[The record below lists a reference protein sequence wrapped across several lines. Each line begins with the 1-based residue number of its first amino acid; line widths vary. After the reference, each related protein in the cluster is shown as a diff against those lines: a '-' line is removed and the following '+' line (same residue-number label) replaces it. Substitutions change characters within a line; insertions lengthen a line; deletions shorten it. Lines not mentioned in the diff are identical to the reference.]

1 MKTPNTV
8 QTADIRINLGGI
20 SIVEPLTAAGWEWI
34 KRNVQFAPWQE
45 TAGGIACEPNMAAAI
60 ADGATEAGLAVA

>member
-1 MKTPNTV
+1 MKTKNIV

-20 SIVEPLTAAGWEWI
+20 SIIEPLTAAGWEWV
-34 KRNVQFAPWQE
+34 KRNVRFESWQE

-60 ADGATEAGLAVA
+60 AGGATESGLCVA